1 MNSMLSQPTQPDEPA
16 FRLLVCG
23 GRYFADEVFLRAQ
36 MNAAIGQ
43 RRNVVVIHGDAPG
56 ADRLAD
62 KIAREAGVPIVR
74 FRAGWSLGRR
84 AGPIRNQR
92 MIDEGRPDLVL
103 AMPGGDGTA
112 DMVRR
117 ALAAGIPTIQAV
129 P

>member
-1 MNSMLSQPTQPDEPA
+1 MNSLFSQPTQPDEAP

-23 GRYFADEVFLRAQ
+23 GRHFADEAFLRAH
-36 MNAAIGQ
+36 MNAAIGG
-43 RRNVVVIHGDAPG
+43 RKNVVVIHGDAPG

-84 AGPIRNQR
+84 AGPLRNQR

-103 AMPGGDGTA
+103 AMPGGAGTA
-112 DMVRR
+112 DMLRR
-117 ALAAGIPTIQAV
+117 AMAAGVPTIQAV